1 MIIFFPDNGLPSE
14 YKYNLCKELN
24 ICQMAGWF
32 INVWCTFWER
42 RSSWTGI
49 SLKKYD
55 GSQIIIWMFISICPN
70 YLHFNGPTSSI
81 FFSPP
86 FGHLYL
92 CKSPR
97 TKNTLSN
104 CNYPISKTNID
115 LLIPASPIY
124 NFGMSQIF
132 LWLKT
137 FQINLIS
144 TLLCFRSYKCLIWHL
159 RKVITNLVEMW

>member
-1 MIIFFPDNGLPSE
+1 MCFFFFFITNLESFFKLIKNHKVKKLLNNILE
-14 YKYNLCKELN
+14 Y
-24 ICQMAGWF
+24 
-32 INVWCTFWER
+32 
-42 RSSWTGI
+42 
-49 SLKKYD
+49 
-55 GSQIIIWMFISICPN
+55 
-70 YLHFNGPTSSI
+70 FNGPTTSI

-144 TLLCFRSYKCLIWHL
+144 TLLCFRSYKCLI
-159 RKVITNLVEMW
+159 